1 MSRHKQ
7 KPRPLTRSGF
17 STIRRLLTLTSL
29 RFASAMMLIHKPGVL
44 LKKYG
49 FSCVRAIRVRVGQS
63 TAHTV
68 SSSSV
73 FGKLGSSPRNLRY
86 APFQE
91 PHDSKELTM

>member
-49 FSCVRAIRVRVGQS
+49 FSCVR
-63 TAHTV
+63 TMTTMED
-68 SSSSV
+68 
-73 FGKLGSSPRNLRY
+73 FRNNARDNRGDQILVAR
-86 APFQE
+86 
-91 PHDSKELTM
+91 SG